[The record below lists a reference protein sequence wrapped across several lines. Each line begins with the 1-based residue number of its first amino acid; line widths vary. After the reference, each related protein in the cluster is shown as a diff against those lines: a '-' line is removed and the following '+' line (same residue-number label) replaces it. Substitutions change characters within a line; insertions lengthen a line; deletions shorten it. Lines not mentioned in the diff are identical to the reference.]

1 MLQAGFFNSF
11 KGGKEACGNDDDNTV
26 TGSKGDTYTVQDGNI
41 AVGIDGNEYEPYTIT
56 LNLERSGIGQNMEET
71 FTAPPV
77 AAIADG
83 DQMADFFFDLG
94 LEDHMAGFARTD
106 YHCSLLLIFF
116 SVNSNRQECLTED
129 ESEKNDTCSAI
140 RRAGIFQVKY

>member
-1 MLQAGFFNSF
+1 MKKKLLVVILALTMLFVFS
-11 KGGKEACGNDDDNTV
+11 ACGDDNTV
-26 TGSKGDTYTVQDGNI
+26 TGSKGDTYTVQEGNI

-94 LEDHMAGFARTD
+94 LEDHMAGFTRGACWST
-106 YHCSLLLIFF
+106 
-116 SVNSNRQECLTED
+116 VSNYP
-129 ESEKNDTCSAI
+129 A
-140 RRAGIFQVKY
+140 Y